1 MKINTLIIF
10 FTVLLIACSDSSDPV
25 NEDHDTSTDST
36 GIIEYDLDEE
46 RISAVEF
53 NDHLSLIQ
61 QQVYDQINQ
70 LFTSDPET
78 VRQQLKNTK
87 FEIEIKQNDL
97 ERMETYEGG
106 EAFKNGV
113 SDLLSFY
120 QTELSG
126 SFEEILPLLEK
137 NGEERTATET
147 KRLNAYDEEFAMKE
161 AELFAKIDSAQTTFA
176 KANNI
181 QIIDL

>member
-10 FTVLLIACSDSSDPV
+10 ITAFLIACSGSSDPV
-25 NEDHDTSTDST
+25 NEDNDTSTDST

-53 NDHLSLIQ
+53 NDQLSLIQ

-70 LFTSDPET
+70 LFTSEPGT
-78 VRQQLKNTK
+78 VQQNLKNTK

-97 ERMETYEGG
+97 DRMEVYEGG

-113 SDLLSFY
+113 RDLLSFY

-126 SFEEILPLLEK
+126 GFAEIVPLLEK
-137 NGEERTATET
+137 NGEARTET
-147 KRLNAYDEEFAMKE
+147 EINRLNEYDKQFAMKE
-161 AELFAKIDSAQTTFA
+161 AEFFAKIDSAQTAFA
-176 KANNI
+176 KAN
-181 QIIDL
+181 